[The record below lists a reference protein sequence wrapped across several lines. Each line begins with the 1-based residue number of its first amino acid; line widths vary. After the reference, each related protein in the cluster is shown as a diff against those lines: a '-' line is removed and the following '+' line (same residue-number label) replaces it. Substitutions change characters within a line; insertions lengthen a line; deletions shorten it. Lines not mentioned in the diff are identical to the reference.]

1 MPGFDGTGPMGL
13 GPMTGGGRGF
23 CNPYNPLRTA
33 GFAPPVCWPRSVAAL
48 PAAFN
53 PAVSGSGP
61 GSGPGYFPCTWFG
74 MGVRPRMVGGLP
86 GFWRGRGGRGR
97 GGGHG
102 GGGLRFPRY
111 SGYPY

>member
-23 CNPYNPLRTA
+23 CNPYGPLRAA
-33 GFAPPVCWPRSVAAL
+33 GSMPLAYLPQPVAAP

-53 PAVSGSGP
+53 PAAP
-61 GSGPGYFPCTWFG
+61 GFGPGYYPATWPRT
-74 MGVRPRMVGGLP
+74 GVWPSLMGGLP

-102 GGGLRFPRY
+102 AGGFRFPRQR
-111 SGYPY
+111 GYRW